1 MTIQIIGAG
10 FGRTGTHSL
19 KVALERLLGGT
30 CHHMVEVFNHPEEIA
45 VWGAATRGEMPDWQQ
60 FLSEYS
66 AIVDWPGAAFWP
78 ELMAAFPDA
87 PVVLSTRSA
96 ESWWRSADNTI
107 FVGIRD
113 GLVIDNPEWHA
124 MVMGMLARHG
134 ITDLN
139 DADRCKASFD
149 ENIRRARAEVP
160 AHRLVEWTAADGWG
174 PLCAALGVA
183 EPDEPF
189 PLTNTTEEFRQL
201 RLGAGAD
208 TGATD

>member
-30 CHHMVEVFNHPEEIA
+30 CHHMVEVFNHPDEVA
-45 VWGAATRGEMPDWQQ
+45 VWNAATRGEMPDWGE

-78 ELMAAFPDA
+78 ELMAAFPDV

-139 DADRCKASFD
+139 DADLCKARFE
-149 ENIRRARAEVP
+149 ENLRQARAKIP
-160 AHRLVEWTAADGWG
+160 AHRLVEWTATDGWG

-201 RLGAGAD
+201 RLGADA
-208 TGATD
+208 GATD